1 MAEQHDMTG
10 NFETALANA
19 EKGIVSIPVLPG
31 TKVPAVKWKR
41 WQSAMPTERL
51 FREWFAGTAN
61 NIAIVTTDM
70 VVFDC
75 ESVDE
80 AALVL
85 AACGETPHLLATPR
99 GGVHLGYRR
108 PTGASVQNRRRIN
121 GQLID
126 IRTDGGLEMIPNSR
140 TEHGEYR
147 WIGDG
152 LRPVTEL
159 PPAKIG
165 WTQQNVQRSVSK
177 DAIEGAPDVMVRR
190 ALAYLAHVEGAIS
203 GQRGHDRTFRVACV
217 LTRKFGLTVEQAMPI
232 FQEWNQQCEPPWSER
247 ELLHKLEDAA
257 KQ

>member
-1 MAEQHDMTG
+1 MATRLNIIG
-10 NFETALANA
+10 NFALALANA
-19 EKGIVSIPVLPG
+19 GKGIVSIPMLPG
-31 TKVPAVKWKR
+31 TKIPAVKWKR
-41 WQSAMPTERL
+41 WQSDMPSEAL
-51 FREWFAGTAN
+51 FREWFAGTTN
-61 NIAIVTTDM
+61 NIAIVTSGM

-75 ESVDE
+75 ESLNE

-85 AACGETPHLLATPR
+85 AACGETPHLVATPG

-108 PTGASVQNRRRIN
+108 PSGASVQNRRRIN
-121 GQLID
+121 DQLID

-140 TEHGEYR
+140 TERGEYR

-165 WTQQNVQRSVSK
+165 WTLQNVRRSVSK
-177 DAIEGAPDVMVRR
+177 DAIQSAPEVMVRR

-217 LTRKFGLTVEQAMPI
+217 LTRKFGLTIEQALPI
-232 FQEWNQQCEPPWSER
+232 FHEWNRQCEPPWSER

-257 KQ
+257 RQ